1 MEDSVDFLDNNS
13 QIIRQSKKEEERYR
27 KIKVLGEG
35 SMGKVYLV

>member
-1 MEDSVDFLDNNS
+1 MDLSNDSSLYLS
-13 QIIRQSKKEEERYR
+13 QQPTKNEEEKYK